1 MRAAHDLVRLI
12 LVRDRVYGSNPDG
25 SWEQYRSE
33 KVLALGEEI
42 TIEAEAKAVPDP
54 DTMRVEVIVLFDDTT
69 PNTIIVKPVD

>member
-1 MRAAHDLVRLI
+1 MIPYEVI

-33 KVLALGEEI
+33 TPLEQGEEI
-42 TIEAEAKAVPDP
+42 TIEAEAKAVPRP